1 MVEEVEHIIE
11 KDIPII
17 SLIIDTEDY
26 NQEGWN
32 QHGKDDQS
40 ILYTI
45 EINSV
50 K

>member
-1 MVEEVEHIIE
+1 MSIE
-11 KDIPII
+11 KNIPIF
-17 SLIIDTEDY
+17 SLIIDREDY

-40 ILYTI
+40 ISYTAK
-45 EINSV
+45 INTM